1 MPINPSALER
11 AMSAVGRLKADL
23 AGYEDDVILAS
34 IESETN
40 ALELMDRIIETV
52 AADEALVENG
62 KARLKRIEARADR
75 HRAILKAMMEEIGDK
90 LERPLATLSV
100 SYRTKPIVT
109 DASALPAGL
118 LRTAPDMHAI
128 AKALKDG
135 PVAGAELSNPA
146 PVLTIRT
153 A

>member
-109 DASALPAGL
+109 DASALPEAL